1 MKVKAG
7 ILVMK
12 GLSRDA
18 SRDKKMGK
26 GVWGRVNHNSGST
39 EIHKKAYSTRSSEN
53 ITIKSC
59 LKEDTLCG
67 WIKNCSQKPPVIK

>member
-26 GVWGRVNHNSGST
+26 GNQGKQ
-39 EIHKKAYSTRSSEN
+39 KKGLSKWE
-53 ITIKSC
+53 
-59 LKEDTLCG
+59 
-67 WIKNCSQKPPVIK
+67 PPSRHPGYLRG

>member
-1 MKVKAG
+1 MSWEIGDLRAGVYRACDMKVKAG

-26 GVWGRVNHNSGST
+26 GVWGRVNHNSGSMET
-39 EIHKKAYSTRSSEN
+39 
-53 ITIKSC
+53 
-59 LKEDTLCG
+59 
-67 WIKNCSQKPPVIK
+67 P